1 MPLSRNP
8 EMRKHQLANLTYRGK
23 KGEHFSPATEFKKG
37 YVPWNKGLRGY
48 HMHFSEDEKRKRAER
63 IKKHRHLFTKD
74 ERSKIQKR
82 LWSNSE
88 HHKRMSEVHKKP
100 RLCARRRV
108 SLTCQQ
114 CGKSFEVLLYRKNSA
129 KFCSRACIALSKV
142 GIPPWN
148 KGIPMSEESRRKL
161 SKSVEKLWR
170 NLEYRNKTS
179 IARIAAQRRRP
190 TKPER
195 ELMRIINENNLPFRY
210 VGDGSLILYGLNPD
224 FVDCDGSKRIIEVF
238 GDYWHSGKRDLRWQ
252 ETEQGKKA
260 VYGQLGFKALVIW
273 EHELK
278 EPDKVLEK
286 IKEFD
291 RS

>member
-1 MPLSRNP
+1 
-8 EMRKHQLANLTYRGK
+8 
-23 KGEHFSPATEFKKG
+23 
-37 YVPWNKGLRGY
+37 
-48 HMHFSEDEKRKRAER
+48 
-63 IKKHRHLFTKD
+63 
-74 ERSKIQKR
+74 
-82 LWSNSE
+82 
-88 HHKRMSEVHKKP
+88 
-100 RLCARRRV
+100 
-108 SLTCQQ
+108 
-114 CGKSFEVLLYRKNSA
+114 
-129 KFCSRACIALSKV
+129 
-142 GIPPWN
+142 
-148 KGIPMSEESRRKL
+148 MSEESRRKL